1 HKRWFAP
8 AAQRRTAQPCLWAAG
23 EATQQLHVPGDDEQ
37 VLFAHPSRRIGIG
50 EVAPRALDAHDGHAV
65 LVAHTR
71 FAEREALD
79 LPRRTHLH
87 HGEVTLIELDVLHH
101 PGTDQVG
108 HAPTRIRFGVE
119 DVVGADAVEDLA
131 VRGRDRL

>member
-1 HKRWFAP
+1 
-8 AAQRRTAQPCLWAAG
+8 
-23 EATQQLHVPGDDEQ
+23 
-37 VLFAHPSRRIGIG
+37 
-50 EVAPRALDAHDGHAV
+50 PRALDAHDGHAV

-131 VRGRDRL
+131 VRGRDRLRPHLAHTEVDEIGRGEHAVLDRRADADDGGREITGTD